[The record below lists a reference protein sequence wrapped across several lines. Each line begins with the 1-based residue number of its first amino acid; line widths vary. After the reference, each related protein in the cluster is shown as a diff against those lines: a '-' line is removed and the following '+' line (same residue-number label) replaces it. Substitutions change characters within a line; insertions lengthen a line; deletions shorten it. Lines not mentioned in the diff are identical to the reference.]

1 MSVNWD
7 ADDTRQRT
15 DLKIQRNQRPH
26 GATPTPVLE
35 SKPPFRSS
43 KTNRPRLRAGRLLR
57 EKLIPHSGGLFWPG
71 ASYSLSTKTESGLVH
86 TCDGMRKDMGSFP
99 SKSKPR
105 ATYKPSTDRHFNH
118 MRPSI
123 APQNSLRT
131 TGISSQSH
139 SGALVGS
146 AAAKKVLCRRMISIA
161 PGAPDTG
168 TPRRAPASPL
178 WPVTS

>member
-1 MSVNWD
+1 MAQPLQGAMWKQLLQRSARENLTLQGQIREMLVSAILD
-7 ADDTRQRT
+7 GQLKPDT
-15 DLKIQRNQRPH
+15 
-26 GATPTPVLE
+26 
-35 SKPPFRSS
+35 
-43 KTNRPRLRAGRLLR
+43 
-57 EKLIPHSGGLFWPG
+57 
-71 ASYSLSTKTESGLVH
+71 
-86 TCDGMRKDMGSFP
+86 
-99 SKSKPR
+99 
-105 ATYKPSTDRHFNH
+105 TDRHFNH

>member
-1 MSVNWD
+1 MTKDPQHPHPQARPQTNW
-7 ADDTRQRT
+7 ALTPICRHLSAATISTSQRKSPHAPE
-15 DLKIQRNQRPH
+15 LERNQVARH
-26 GATPTPVLE
+26 GLQPGMDGRRRRSQPGQAVLDRV
-35 SKPPFRSS
+35 FRD
-43 KTNRPRLRAGRLLR
+43 LR
-57 EKLIPHSGGLFWPG
+57 H
-71 ASYSLSTKTESGLVH
+71 H
-86 TCDGMRKDMGSFP
+86 
-99 SKSKPR
+99 
-105 ATYKPSTDRHFNH
+105 TDRHFNH

>member
-1 MSVNWD
+1 MQPTYQPNAKLDLSFTRVVNVPRALVWRAWTEPALLMPWFCPMPWKTID
-7 ADDTRQRT
+7 CEI
-15 DLKIQRNQRPH
+15 DLRP
-26 GATPTPVLE
+26 
-35 SKPPFRSS
+35 
-43 KTNRPRLRAGRLLR
+43 
-57 EKLIPHSGGLFWPG
+57 GGLFRTTMQSPEGAEWPNAG
-71 ASYSLSTKTESGLVH
+71 CYLEVV
-86 TCDGMRKDMGSFP
+86 
-99 SKSKPR
+99 
-105 ATYKPSTDRHFNH
+105 TDRHFNH